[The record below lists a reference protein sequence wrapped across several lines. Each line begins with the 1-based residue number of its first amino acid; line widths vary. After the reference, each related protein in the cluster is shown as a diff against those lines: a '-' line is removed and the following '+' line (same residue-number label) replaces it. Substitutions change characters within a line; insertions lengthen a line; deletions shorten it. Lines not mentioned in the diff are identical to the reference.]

1 MAMQQV
7 SETVTQQERD
17 QYLEDLAI
25 EREDDRLARE
35 HELQVLKLTEGL
47 NTKYK
52 TIERVLVSLVKLI
65 PFCIALTGVVILT
78 LVKREVPASVT
89 EFLKG

>member
-1 MAMQQV
+1 MALQQV

-35 HELQVLKLTEGL
+35 HEIQVLKLTEGL

-52 TIERVLVSLVKLI
+52 TVQAVLVSLVKLI
-65 PFCIALTGVVILT
+65 PYCVALTGVIILT
-78 LVKREVPASVT
+78 LVKRDIPASL
-89 EFLKG
+89 ERFLKG